1 MKSRTL
7 RIRMLLLKAI
17 AIIMGMSMASCE
29 PAADLY
35 GCPEV
40 DYRDV
45 DSVDRE
51 G

>member
-7 RIRMLLLKAI
+7 RIRMFLLKVI
-17 AIIMGMSMASCE
+17 AITMGMSMVSCE

>member
-17 AIIMGMSMASCE
+17 AITMGMSMVSCE